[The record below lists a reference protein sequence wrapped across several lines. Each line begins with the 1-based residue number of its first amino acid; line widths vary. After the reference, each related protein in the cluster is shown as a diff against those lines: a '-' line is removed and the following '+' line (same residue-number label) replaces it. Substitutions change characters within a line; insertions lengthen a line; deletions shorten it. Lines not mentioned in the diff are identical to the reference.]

1 MSVAYVAVQW
11 SRHKRVYDAVTLG
24 GVVAYLAAFVITHKL
39 IEPAGN
45 ETSDEIVLMRA
56 LGSCAIILLHIVLC
70 IGPLARFFP
79 SLLPVL
85 SNRRH
90 LGVLTFLI
98 ALAHGVLSLV
108 YYHGFGNLDPL
119 TSLFSTAPGIV
130 ELRTFPFQLL
140 GFGALLILFLLAA
153 TSHDLWL
160 SVLSARAWK
169 SLHMLAYVAY
179 ALAIGHVAFG
189 ALRGTV
195 SLAPG
200 VLLCF
205 GVLCVTGLHVAAAI
219 RESRADSGRESDEQG
234 WLDAGACESFTPARA
249 KTVCT
254 PEGERIAVF
263 SHNGSFHAVHNVCKH
278 QGGPLGEGKIID
290 GCITC
295 PWHGWQ
301 YKPEDGCAPPPFT
314 EKVRT
319 YAVRIVAGRVQVQ
332 TTPNEQSDEELNTGV
347 HDEAAHADE
356 VRHG

>member
-1 MSVAYVAVQW
+1 MSVSYVAVQW
-11 SRHKRVYDAVTLG
+11 SRHKRVYDSVALG
-24 GVVAYLAAFVITHKL
+24 AVVAYLASFVLVHKL
-39 IEPAGN
+39 SEPAGY
-45 ETSDEIVLMRA
+45 ETSDEIVVMRA

-79 SLLPVL
+79 TLLSVL

-119 TSLFSTAPGIV
+119 SSLFSTAPGIV
-130 ELRTFPFQLL
+130 ELRTIPFQLL

-160 SVLSARAWK
+160 SVLSARVWK
-169 SLHMLAYVAY
+169 NLHMLAYVAY
-179 ALAIGHVAFG
+179 ALAVGHVIFG
-189 ALRGTV
+189 ALRGSV
-195 SLAPG
+195 SIVPG
-200 VLLCF
+200 VLLGL
-205 GVLCVTGLHVAAAI
+205 GVLCVTVLHVAASV
-219 RESRADSGRESDEQG
+219 REARRDTGQSADEQC
-234 WLDAGACESFTPARA
+234 WLDAGACESFPSARA

-254 PEGERIAVF
+254 PQGERIAVF
-263 SHNGSFHAVHNVCKH
+263 NHNGSFHAVHNVCKH

-319 YAVRIVAGRVQVQ
+319 YPVRVVAGRVQVQ
-332 TTPNEQSDEELNTGV
+332 SKPDPERVSD
-347 HDEAAHADE
+347 AASTAQAHE
-356 VRHG
+356 VPHG

>member
-1 MSVAYVAVQW
+1 MSVSYVAVQW
-11 SRHKRVYDAVTLG
+11 SRHKRVYDGVALG

-45 ETSDEIVLMRA
+45 ETSNEIVAMRA

-70 IGPLARFFP
+70 IGPLARFVP
-79 SLLPVL
+79 ALLPLL

-90 LGVLTFLI
+90 LGVLTFLV

-119 TSLFSTAPGIV
+119 SSLFSTAPGIV
-130 ELRTFPFQLL
+130 ELRAFPFQLL
-140 GFGALLILFLLAA
+140 GFGALLIFFLLAV

-160 SVLSARAWK
+160 SVLSARVWK
-169 SLHMLAYVAY
+169 NLHMLAYAAY
-179 ALAIGHVAFG
+179 ALTIGHVSFG
-189 ALRGTV
+189 AFRGTV
-195 SLAPG
+195 SILPG
-200 VLLCF
+200 ALLF
-205 GVLCVTGLHVAAAI
+205 LGLLCVTGLHIASAI
-219 RESRADSGRESDEQG
+219 RESRTDKGKLANEQG
-234 WLDAGACESFTPARA
+234 WLDVGACENFTPAHA

-254 PEGERIAVF
+254 PDGERIAVF
-263 SHNGSFHAVHNVCKH
+263 NHDGAFHAVHNVCKH

-319 YAVRIVAGRVQVQ
+319 YPVRIVAGRVQVQ
-332 TTPNEQSDEELNTGV
+332 STPNEQSHEELKTDA